1 MGSCKNRASP
11 GLLRGSEALSRNAG
25 VSPERGT
32 RGGCP
37 QMTRSDWKH
46 VPGDPHARPPRDTTS
61 TSPEAFGLQS
71 VLSHSKQ
78 PA

>member
-37 QMTRSDWKH
+37 QMTKSDWKH
-46 VPGDPHARPPRDTTS
+46 VPGDPHAHPPRDTTS
-61 TSPEAFGLQS
+61 SSSREPGSLRSAKCPLTL
-71 VLSHSKQ
+71 
-78 PA
+78 